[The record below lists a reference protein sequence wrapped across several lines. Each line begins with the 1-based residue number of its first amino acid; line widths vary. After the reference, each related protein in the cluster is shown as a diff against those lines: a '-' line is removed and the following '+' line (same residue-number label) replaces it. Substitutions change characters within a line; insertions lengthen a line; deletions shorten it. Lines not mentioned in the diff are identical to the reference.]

1 MPLDLSS
8 EFTNAAA
15 IRDDL
20 LGSLVQQMK
29 IRIIGRGIKDGV
41 VVYQINNYILP
52 SFLLI
57 YNLEGSMSI
66 SHAGQTTK
74 LAAGSFYLHEPF
86 EIYTAVK
93 ASMEPVKFLF
103 VNFDIAPLSL
113 REIFKLNAFLS
124 SDSLFRKKWY
134 SRIGQALQDYCTPDA
149 LKIPGNDTLLKQAIK
164 SIVAHILSEQMR
176 GLSLASLP
184 HTNEESRL
192 IDRTFAYTEQHMDE
206 PINLGRLVR
215 DIGTSRSS
223 LYRAFQNGLHVSPLQ
238 ALTRFKIERA
248 LDCMENC
255 CSVKETAKMLGYS
268 STYHFS
274 NTFKAIMGK
283 RPTDYILEQT
293 TRNNP
298 ELKLPIKKKT
308 SHDNT
313 RRKKNAVD
321 EQS

>member
-93 ASMEPVKFLF
+93 TSMEPVKFLF

-113 REIFKLNAFLS
+113 REIFKRNAFLS
-124 SDSLFRKKWY
+124 GDGLFGREWY
-134 SRIGQALQDYCTPDA
+134 SRMGQALQEYCLPEA
-149 LKIPGNDTLLKQAIK
+149 IRSPGNDTLLKQAVK
-164 SIVAHILSEQMR
+164 SIVAHILREQMR
-176 GLSLASLP
+176 SLARTNWA
-184 HTNEESRL
+184 HTNEESML
-192 IDRTFAYTEQHMDE
+192 IDRAFTYTEQHLDE
-206 PINLGRLVR
+206 PINIGRLVR
-215 DIGTSRSS
+215 GIGTSRSS
-223 LYRAFQNGLHVSPLQ
+223 LYRAFQNGLQMSPLQ

-248 LDCMENC
+248 LDCMENL
-255 CSVKETAKMLGYS
+255 CSVKETAKILGYS
-268 STYHFS
+268 SSYHFS
-274 NTFKAIMGK
+274 NTFKAVTGK
-283 RPTDYILEQT
+283 RPTEYITEHIIKDEQASDSPQAKQKEQT
-293 TRNNP
+293 T
-298 ELKLPIKKKT
+298 
-308 SHDNT
+308 NT
-313 RRKKNAVD
+313 GRKNY
-321 EQS
+321 EQP